1 MQFILI
7 ILTKTKRNDLLLQII
22 RIRWQNALNTVSN
35 DLTQD
40 SVPAEDGSNMLL
52 RDQHFH
58 AHSCP
63 SGSAL
68 ACPLMPIMG

>member
-40 SVPAEDGSNMLL
+40 SVPAEDGSNMHL
-52 RDQHFH
+52 RDQHFR

-63 SGSAL
+63 SGPAL